1 MSDNPNQ
8 WYLLGDLSIDGNAT
22 LKAPDQGIYSL
33 QLSRIDESGREHKW
47 AFWHMNNEY
56 RKNSLEIWEYKTD
69 SSGKNCTGNA
79 ADGAMCTSRLV
90 IAEGGNVGI
99 GTTMPK
105 AKLHI
110 DGGAIMPAAGDGD
123 NAGILFPS
131 DPGGGGGDK
140 AWIRYYPRVGGGST
154 ERTVLEIGVANDVDP
169 NYQDDISLIPSGAV
183 GIGTREPQAKLHVFG
198 NSRIDGNIA
207 IMGKH
212 ALRGD
217 DSWLRLNQDG
227 AFSSGTHTAG
237 LFAPM
242 SLNVGGV
249 GGWGNPGN
257 GNATFA
263 GDIAIGGKH
272 AFRGNDTWLRLNQDG
287 AFANGVHTPG
297 VFAPGSLNVGGKNGW
312 GNPGNGNAW
321 FTGSI
326 TYDGQLNKL
335 DVAEGDVFARIRAH
349 DLLFG
354 HSSRRG
360 EMGRALVDEIKDIT
374 VFAQPTR
381 SMKTLHINYGADW
394 QAVYIS
400 GIVQTPSS
408 RQLKENIRFLSS
420 EAAERIISVLEPVRF
435 TYKQDTLKLECL
447 GFIAEDT
454 PPEVASPT
462 HDAIAINH
470 IVAALTRVVKD
481 QEQSIT
487 ELNLQVNLLK
497 NRIFNSN

>member
-1 MSDNPNQ
+1 MSGNPNQ
-8 WYLLGDLSIDGNAT
+8 WYLSGDLSIDGNAT
-22 LKAPDQGIYSL
+22 LKAPDKGIYSL

-47 AFWHMNNEY
+47 AFWHMNSEY

-69 SSGKNCTGNA
+69 SSGKDCTGDA
-79 ADGAMCTSRLV
+79 ADGAMCTPRLV

-110 DGGAIMPAAGDGD
+110 EGGAIMPAAGDSD

-140 AWIRYYPRVGGGST
+140 AWIRYYPRAGGGSS

-169 NYQDDISLIPSGAV
+169 DYQDDISLIPSGAV
-183 GIGTREPQAKLHVFG
+183 GIGTREPQAKLHVLG
-198 NSRIDGNIA
+198 NSRIDGDIV
-207 IMGKH
+207 ILGKH
-212 ALRGD
+212 ALRGND
-217 DSWLRLNQDG
+217 PWLRLNQDG
-227 AFSSGTHTAG
+227 AFSAGTHTPG

-287 AFANGVHTPG
+287 AFADGVHTPG
-297 VFAPGSLNVGGKNGW
+297 VFAPVSLNVGGMNGW
-312 GNPGNGNAW
+312 GNPGHGNAW

-326 TYDGQLNKL
+326 SYNGELNKL
-335 DVAEGDVFARIRAH
+335 DVAEGDGFARIRAH

-354 HSSRRG
+354 HSSRHG
-360 EMGRALVDEIKDIT
+360 GMGRALVDDGNKLI
-374 VFAQPTR
+374 
-381 SMKTLHINYGADW
+381 INFDRDW
-394 QAVYIS
+394 QNVVIPGLDVLS
-400 GIVQTPSS
+400 TREVKININPLS
-408 RQLKENIRFLSS
+408 ENVAF
-420 EAAERIISVLEPVRF
+420 RIIRELNPV
-435 TYKQDTLKLECL
+435 TYNHKRWPDELPRL
-447 GFIAEDT
+447 GFIAEDV
-454 PPEVASPT
+454 PDEIASDD
-462 HDAIAINH
+462 HKAIRPDNIIAVLTKVVQNQQMRIE
-470 IVAALTRVVKD
+470 ALEKQVLSY
-481 QEQSIT
+481 EQRT
-487 ELNLQVNLLK
+487 
-497 NRIFNSN
+497 